1 MKKTNTFLRS
11 IRARRG
17 RMSGKKVIRVLTKE
31 DINHTVKGIENVRIE
46 TQYIKLRHPKP
57 PTIPDPPTD
66 DDPPKRR

>member
-1 MKKTNTFLRS
+1 MKKTNAFLRS

-17 RMSGKKVIRVLTKE
+17 RMSVKKVIRALTKE
-31 DINHTVKGIENVRIE
+31 DINHTVKGIEHIKIE
-46 TQYIKLRHPKP
+46 TQCIRFHHPQP